1 MCFFRAPKAPD
12 PQPMPTPPP
21 VMSRS
26 NEALQAGD
34 LPTKK
39 ELVDPDDIQ
48 GVEYGSKRKNPTA
61 AAGKKT
67 GTGALRIPLNTGG
80 ASGGGTPNV

>member
-1 MCFFRAPKAPD
+1 MCFFRAPKPPPPA
-12 PQPMPTPPP
+12 PMPAPPP

-26 NEALQAGD
+26 NEALQSGD

-39 ELVDPDDIQ
+39 ELVDPDEIT

-67 GTGALRIPLNTGG
+67 GSGALRIPLNTGG

>member
-1 MCFFRAPKAPD
+1 MCFFRAPKAP
-12 PQPMPTPPP
+12 PPTPMATPPP

-26 NEALQAGD
+26 NDSLQSGD

-39 ELVDPDDIQ
+39 ELVDPDEIQ

-61 AAGKKT
+61 AAGKTK
-67 GTGALRIPLNTGG
+67 GASALRIPLNTGG